1 VATEA
6 EETAGVASAGAVKDA
21 VVGQE
26 CLRVPTVAATEGVV
40 MAQAAQVAPT
50 AVLDSGEGWP
60 VSLPVRGAAAGWVLA
75 WLAVE

>member
-1 VATEA
+1 
-6 EETAGVASAGAVKDA
+6 VASAGAVKDA

-40 MAQAAQVAPT
+40 MAQVAPT